1 MTDGSLGRRKVLL
14 TGAAGRI
21 GSAFRVYAGD
31 RYAFRFGIHPSE
43 RIDAAGGHD
52 VMPLD
57 IVDLAACRQACA
69 GIDTVVHLAADPS
82 RKSDFYASL
91 LDANIRGVY
100 NIFRAAKDEG
110 CRRVICAS
118 SIQAVEGY
126 PADEVIYPQSAGRPV
141 NMYGVTKCF
150 AEAVAHCFAHSEG
163 LSSIAI
169 RIGTFDSERL
179 RSRFSRRNMRTFVS
193 RDDLCQLLVRC
204 IETPDVMFAIA
215 HGASDNRVKRLD
227 LSETKLLFGYQPRD
241 DAFRIAEEN
250 GQKAPVEGRL
260 VMAQHGRDA

>member
-1 MTDGSLGRRKVLL
+1 VLL

-21 GSAFRVYAGD
+21 GSAFRVYAAD

-43 RIDAAGGHD
+43 RIDDAGGHD
-52 VMPLD
+52 VMPFD
-57 IVDLAACRQACA
+57 IVDLEACQRACA
-69 GIDTVVHLAADPS
+69 GIDTVVHMAADPS

-100 NIFRAAKDEG
+100 NIFRAAKDRG
-110 CRRVICAS
+110 CQRVICAS

-126 PADEVIYPQSAGRPV
+126 PADEVIYPHSAARPV

-150 AEAVAHCFAHSEG
+150 AEAVAHCFAYSEG
-163 LSSIAI
+163 LSSIAV
-169 RIGTFDSERL
+169 RIGTFESERL
-179 RSRFSRRNMRTFVS
+179 CAHFSRRNLRTFVS

-204 IETPDVMFAIA
+204 IETPGVLFAIA
-215 HGASDNRVKRLD
+215 HGASNNRVKRLD
-227 LSETKLLFGYQPRD
+227 LAETTALFGYQPQD

-250 GQKAPVEGRL
+250 GQHVQTEACIMPPSRAAAL
-260 VMAQHGRDA
+260 RRAIR